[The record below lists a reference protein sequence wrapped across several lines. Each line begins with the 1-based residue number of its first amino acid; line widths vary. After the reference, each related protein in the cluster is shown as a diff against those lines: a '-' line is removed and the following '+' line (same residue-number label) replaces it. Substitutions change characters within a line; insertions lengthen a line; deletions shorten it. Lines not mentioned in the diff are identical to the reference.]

1 MTRTHQVSA
10 LALLGLALAAA
21 GCGSDGSK
29 EKATAAGGAAP
40 ATTTAAPATTAAAAA
55 PAAAGTGAVP
65 VTNAKDL
72 ESKPRIARPSGSPP
86 STLVKQDLVVG
97 RGPAAKPGDD
107 VSVQYV
113 GVSFSSGKQFDASW
127 DRGSQPFAFRL
138 GSGGVIA
145 GWDQGVVGMKVGGRR
160 ELVIPPDLGYGP
172 QGAPP
177 DILPNETLV
186 FVIDLKRIG

>member
-1 MTRTHQVSA
+1 MTRSHQVSVLAA
-10 LALLGLALAAA
+10 LALALVAA

-29 EKATAAGGAAP
+29 DKATSAAGGAP
-40 ATTTAAPATTAAAAA
+40 PTTTAAPATTTTAA
-55 PAAAGTGAVP
+55 PAAAGAVP
-65 VTNAKDL
+65 VANAKDL
-72 ESKPRIARPSGSPP
+72 KSKPRIARPSGSPP

-97 RGPAAKPGDD
+97 KGPAAKSGDS

-127 DRGSQPFAFRL
+127 DRGSQPFEFRL

-186 FVIDLKRIG
+186 FVIDLERIG

>member
-1 MTRTHQVSA
+1 MTRSHQVSA

-21 GCGSDGSK
+21 GCGSDDSK
-29 EKATAAGGAAP
+29 DKATAAGGSAP
-40 ATTTAAPATTAAAAA
+40 ATTKAAPATTAAAAA
-55 PAAAGTGAVP
+55 PAAAGAVP
-65 VTNAKDL
+65 VANAKNLD
-72 ESKPRIARPSGSPP
+72 SKPRIARPSGSPP

-97 RGPAAKPGDD
+97 KGPAAKPGDS

-127 DRGSQPFAFRL
+127 DRGSQPFEFQL

-145 GWDQGVVGMKVGGRR
+145 GWDQGVVGMKAGGRR

-186 FVIDLKRIG
+186 FVIDLERIG